1 MAPRASIMFSCSME
15 TIKHVLAFQCLK
27 TRRVEKRDGVEVMW
41 QDSSSGCWLKANIGK
56 VDFKRVSD

>member
-1 MAPRASIMFSCSME
+1 MFSCSME
-15 TIKHVLAFQCLK
+15 TIKHVLAFQFLK

-41 QDSSSGCWLKANIGK
+41 QDSSSGCWLKAKIGK